1 MKLNLEYF
9 NGIDDISEEEKDKLE
24 GYLNENNKLSFEEY
38 INKDKKIENLLELSN
53 LRENLLNWYP
63 FKENSNI
70 LEIESNLG
78 EITGVLCQN
87 GSRIVSIEHSLQKA
101 RTIATRYQARENLEV
116 IVGNINDIILEE
128 KFDYVVVTGI
138 DKKRY
143 KLEEILKYAKEH
155 LKEEG
160 TILISLDNKLGLNQL
175 NGIEDVTINQ
185 NKENQSKT
193 KTEIEKILKK
203 SELNNY
209 KLYYPLPNYK
219 TPNIIFTDKHLPSNE
234 SILRDLTLYTE
245 NRILSFEEREI
256 YRKILKEDIKMFPEF
271 ANSFLIEISNSIQN
285 EIEYISFGN
294 SRKEEYRLK
303 TVLLD
308 KIAYKQNVNE
318 KSKEHLE
325 KIKRNIE
332 ILKNS
337 NINVLDSFEDDKII
351 SNLVKN
357 EKSLDK
363 NLVMIFKE
371 KGQEEGLNEI
381 VKFKNE
387 LENKLEK
394 SEENCTNVFQ
404 KYNIETDE
412 ETKSKLN
419 FIKYGIFDL
428 IFQNCFVIN
437 NEYYF
442 YDQEWIEENIPLE
455 FIIYRA
461 VTYLCNS
468 EKDIDSKYIFEK
480 LEIDKYIETFDK
492 LETILQEQIKDDI
505 IWKVHAESHKTI
517 KNMYD
522 TFIHERNLEAG
533 KTQEKL
539 NELWQIINAKNETEQ
554 EYIKEIQ
561 QKNLEIGKLS
571 AELDYIKNSKSWKV
585 TKPFRNLRGRLKNN

>member
-9 NGIDDISEEEKDKLE
+9 KGIDDISEEEKDKLE

-116 IVGNINDIILEE
+116 IAGKINDIILEE

-203 SELNNY
+203 SELNTY
-209 KLYYPLPNYK
+209 KFYYPLPNYK

-337 NINVLDSFEDDKII
+337 NINVLDSFENDKII

-404 KYNIETDE
+404 KYNIEIDE

-468 EKDIDSKYIFEK
+468 EKDIDSKFIFEK

-539 NELWQIINAKNETEQ
+539 NELGQIINAKNETEQ

-571 AELDYIKNSKSWKV
+571 AELDYIKNSKIWNV
-585 TKPFRNLRGRLKNN
+585 TKPFRNLRGSLKK

>member
-9 NGIDDISEEEKDKLE
+9 KGIDDISEEEKDKLE

-53 LRENLLNWYP
+53 LRENILNWYP

-78 EITGVLCQN
+78 EITGVLCKN
-87 GSRIVSIEHSLQKA
+87 ADRVVLIEYSLERA

-116 IVGNINDIILEE
+116 ITGSINDIILEE

-209 KLYYPLPNYK
+209 KFYYPLPNYK

-318 KSKEHLE
+318 KSKKHLE

-371 KGQEEGLNEI
+371 KGQEEVLNEI

-404 KYNIETDE
+404 KYNIEIDE
-412 ETKSKLN
+412 ETKSQLN

-428 IFQNCFVIN
+428 IFQNCFEIN

-480 LEIDKYIETFDK
+480 LEIDKYKETFDK

-539 NELWQIINAKNETEQ
+539 NELGQIINAKNETEQ

>member
-70 LEIESNLG
+70 LEVESNLG

-209 KLYYPLPNYK
+209 KFYYPLPNYK

-351 SNLVKN
+351 SDLEKN

-363 NLVMIFKE
+363 KLVMIFKE
-371 KGQEEGLNEI
+371 KGQEEVLNEI

-404 KYNIETDE
+404 KYNIEIDE
-412 ETKSKLN
+412 ETKSQLN

-428 IFQNCFVIN
+428 IFQNCFEIN

-480 LEIDKYIETFDK
+480 LEIDKYKETFDK

-539 NELWQIINAKNETEQ
+539 NELGQIINAKNETEQ

-561 QKNLEIGKLS
+561 QKNLEIEKLS
-571 AELDYIKNSKSWKV
+571 EELDYIKNSKSWKM

>member
-9 NGIDDISEEEKDKLE
+9 KGIDDISEEEKDKLE
-24 GYLNENNKLSFEEY
+24 GYLNENNKLGFEEY

-209 KLYYPLPNYK
+209 KFYYPLPNYK

-351 SNLVKN
+351 SDLEKN

-363 NLVMIFKE
+363 KLVMIFKE
-371 KGQEEGLNEI
+371 KGQEEVLNEI

-404 KYNIETDE
+404 KYNIEIDE
-412 ETKSKLN
+412 ETKSQLN

-428 IFQNCFVIN
+428 IFQNCFEIN

-480 LEIDKYIETFDK
+480 LEIDKYKETFDK

-539 NELWQIINAKNETEQ
+539 NELGQIINAKNETEQ

-561 QKNLEIGKLS
+561 QKNLEIEKLS
-571 AELDYIKNSKSWKV
+571 EELDYIKNSKSWKM

>member
-9 NGIDDISEEEKDKLE
+9 KGIDDISEEEKDKLE
-24 GYLNENNKLSFEEY
+24 GYLNENNKLGFEEY

-116 IVGNINDIILEE
+116 IAGNINDIILEE

-138 DKKRY
+138 DKKKY

-209 KLYYPLPNYK
+209 KFYYPLPNYK

-351 SNLVKN
+351 SDLEKN

-363 NLVMIFKE
+363 KLVMIFKE
-371 KGQEEGLNEI
+371 KGQEEVLNEI

-404 KYNIETDE
+404 KYNIEIDE
-412 ETKSKLN
+412 ETKSQLN

-428 IFQNCFVIN
+428 IFQNCFEIN

-480 LEIDKYIETFDK
+480 LEIDKYKETFDK

-539 NELWQIINAKNETEQ
+539 NELGQIINAKNETEQ

-561 QKNLEIGKLS
+561 QKNLEIEKLS
-571 AELDYIKNSKSWKV
+571 EELDYIKNSKSWKM

>member
-9 NGIDDISEEEKDKLE
+9 KGIDDISEEEKDKLE

-53 LRENLLNWYP
+53 LRENILNWYP

-78 EITGVLCQN
+78 EITGVLCKN
-87 GSRIVSIEHSLQKA
+87 ADRVVSIEYSLERA

-116 IVGNINDIILEE
+116 ITGSINDIILEE

-209 KLYYPLPNYK
+209 KFYYPLPNYK

-318 KSKEHLE
+318 KSKKHLE

-371 KGQEEGLNEI
+371 KGQEEVLNEI

-404 KYNIETDE
+404 KYNIEIDE
-412 ETKSKLN
+412 ETKSQLN

-428 IFQNCFVIN
+428 IFQNCFEIN

-480 LEIDKYIETFDK
+480 LEIDKYKETFDK

-539 NELWQIINAKNETEQ
+539 NELGQIINAKNETEQ

-585 TKPFRNLRGRLKNN
+585 TKPFRNLRGRLKK

>member
-9 NGIDDISEEEKDKLE
+9 KEIDDISEDEKNKLE
-24 GYLNENNKLSFEEY
+24 GYLNENAKLSFEEY
-38 INKDKKIENLLELSN
+38 MNKDQKVENLLELSN
-53 LRENLLNWYP
+53 LRENILNWYP
-63 FKENSNI
+63 FKENSRI
-70 LEIESNLG
+70 LEIEGNLG

-87 GSRIVSIEHSLQKA
+87 ASRIVSIEYSLQKA
-101 RTIATRYQARENLEV
+101 RTIATRYKEKENLEV
-116 IVGNINDIILEE
+116 IAGDIKDIILEE
-128 KFDYVVVTGI
+128 KFDYVVIIGI
-138 DKKRY
+138 DEKRY
-143 KLEEILKYAKEH
+143 KIEEILKYAKEH
-155 LKEEG
+155 LNKEG
-160 TILISLDNKLGLNQL
+160 TILISLNNKLGLDQL
-175 NGIEDVTINQ
+175 NGIKDI
-185 NKENQSKT
+185 KENQNNEDKYKT
-193 KTEIEKILKK
+193 KKEIEKILNKL
-203 SELNNY
+203 ELNNY
-209 KLYYPLPNYK
+209 KFYYPLPNYK

-256 YRKILKEDIKMFPEF
+256 YRKILKENEKLFPEF
-271 ANSFLIEISNSIQN
+271 ANSFLIEISDNIEN

-337 NINVLDSFEDDKII
+337 NINVLDSFENDKII

-404 KYNIETDE
+404 KYNIEIDE

-428 IFQNCFVIN
+428 IFQNCFLIN

-461 VTYLCNS
+461 ITYLCNS
-468 EKDIDSKYIFEK
+468 EKDINSKYIFEK
-480 LEIDKYIETFDK
+480 LGIDEYLEIFDK
-492 LETILQEQIKDDI
+492 LETILQQKIKDDI
-505 IWKVHAESHKTI
+505 IWKIHAENNKTI

-539 NELWQIINAKNETEQ
+539 NELEQIINAKSATEQ

-571 AELDYIKNSKSWKV
+571 AELDYIKNSKSWKI
-585 TKPFRNLRGRLKNN
+585 TKPFRDLRGKIK

>member
-9 NGIDDISEEEKDKLE
+9 KEIDDISEDEKNKLE
-24 GYLNENNKLSFEEY
+24 GYLNENAKLSFEEY
-38 INKDKKIENLLELSN
+38 MNKDQKVENLLELSN
-53 LRENLLNWYP
+53 LRENILNWYP
-63 FKENSNI
+63 FKENSRI
-70 LEIESNLG
+70 LEIEGNLG

-87 GSRIVSIEHSLQKA
+87 ASRIVSIEYSLQKA
-101 RTIATRYQARENLEV
+101 RTIATRYKEKENLEV
-116 IVGNINDIILEE
+116 IAGDIKDIILEE
-128 KFDYVVVTGI
+128 KFDYVVIIGI
-138 DKKRY
+138 DEKRY
-143 KLEEILKYAKEH
+143 KIEEILKYAKEH
-155 LKEEG
+155 LNKKG
-160 TILISLDNKLGLNQL
+160 TILISLNNKLGLDQL
-175 NGIEDVTINQ
+175 NGIKDI
-185 NKENQSKT
+185 KENQNNEDKYKT
-193 KTEIEKILKK
+193 KKEIEKILNKL
-203 SELNNY
+203 ELNNY
-209 KLYYPLPNYK
+209 KFYYPLPNYK

-256 YRKILKEDIKMFPEF
+256 YRKILKENEKLFPEL
-271 ANSFLIEISNSIQN
+271 ANSFLIEISDNIEN

-337 NINVLDSFEDDKII
+337 NINVLDSFENDKII

-404 KYNIETDE
+404 KYNIEIDE

-428 IFQNCFVIN
+428 IFQNCFLIN

-461 VTYLCNS
+461 ITYLCNS
-468 EKDIDSKYIFEK
+468 EKDINSKYIFEK
-480 LEIDKYIETFDK
+480 LGIDEYLEIFDK
-492 LETILQEQIKDDI
+492 LETILQQKIKDDI
-505 IWKVHAESHKTI
+505 IWKIHAENNKTI

-539 NELWQIINAKNETEQ
+539 NELEQIINAKSATEQ

-571 AELDYIKNSKSWKV
+571 AELDYIKNSKSWKI
-585 TKPFRNLRGRLKNN
+585 TKPFRDLRGKIK

>member
-9 NGIDDISEEEKDKLE
+9 KEIDDISEDEKSKLE
-24 GYLNENNKLSFEEY
+24 GYLNENAKLSFEEY
-38 INKDKKIENLLELSN
+38 MNKDQKVENLLELSN
-53 LRENLLNWYP
+53 LRENILNWYP
-63 FKENSNI
+63 FKENSRI
-70 LEIESNLG
+70 LEIEGNLG

-87 GSRIVSIEHSLQKA
+87 ASRIVSIEYSLQKA
-101 RTIATRYQARENLEV
+101 RTIATRYKEKENLEV
-116 IVGNINDIILEE
+116 IAGDIKDIILEE
-128 KFDYVVVTGI
+128 KFDYVVIIGI
-138 DKKRY
+138 DEKRY
-143 KLEEILKYAKEH
+143 KIEEILKYAKEH
-155 LKEEG
+155 LNKKG
-160 TILISLDNKLGLNQL
+160 TILISLNNKLGLDQL
-175 NGIEDVTINQ
+175 NGIKDITENQ
-185 NKENQSKT
+185 NNEDKCKT
-193 KTEIEKILKK
+193 KKEIEKILNKL
-203 SELNNY
+203 ELNNY
-209 KLYYPLPNYK
+209 KFYYPLPNYK

-256 YRKILKEDIKMFPEF
+256 YRKILKENEKLFPEF
-271 ANSFLIEISNSIQN
+271 ANSFLIEISDNIEN

-337 NINVLDSFEDDKII
+337 NINVLDSFENDKII

-404 KYNIETDE
+404 KYNIEIDE

-428 IFQNCFVIN
+428 IFQNCFLIN

-461 VTYLCNS
+461 ITYLCNS
-468 EKDIDSKYIFEK
+468 EKDINSKYIFEK
-480 LEIDKYIETFDK
+480 LGIDEYLEIFDK
-492 LETILQEQIKDDI
+492 LETILQQKIKDDI
-505 IWKVHAESHKTI
+505 IWKIHAENNKTI

-539 NELWQIINAKNETEQ
+539 NELEQIINAKSATEQ

-571 AELDYIKNSKSWKV
+571 AELDYIKNSKSWKI
-585 TKPFRNLRGRLKNN
+585 TKPFRDLRGKIK

>member
-9 NGIDDISEEEKDKLE
+9 KGIDDISEEEKDKLE

-53 LRENLLNWYP
+53 LRENILNWYP

-138 DKKRY
+138 EKKRY

-203 SELNNY
+203 SELNTY
-209 KLYYPLPNYK
+209 KFYYPLPNYK

-371 KGQEEGLNEI
+371 KGQEEVLNEI

-404 KYNIETDE
+404 KYNIEIDE
-412 ETKSKLN
+412 ETKSQLN

-428 IFQNCFVIN
+428 IFQNCFEIN

-442 YDQEWIEENIPLE
+442 YDQEWIEENIPIE

-461 VTYLCNS
+461 ITYLCNS

-480 LEIDKYIETFDK
+480 LEIDKYIEIFDK

-539 NELWQIINAKNETEQ
+539 NELGQIINAKNETEQ

-585 TKPFRNLRGRLKNN
+585 TKPFRNLRGRLKK

>member
-9 NGIDDISEEEKDKLE
+9 KGIDDISEEEKDKLE

-53 LRENLLNWYP
+53 LRENILNWYP

-78 EITGVLCQN
+78 EITGVLCKN
-87 GSRIVSIEHSLQKA
+87 ADRVVSIEYSLERA

-116 IVGNINDIILEE
+116 ITGSINDIILEE

-209 KLYYPLPNYK
+209 KFYYPLPNYK

-318 KSKEHLE
+318 KSKKHLE

-371 KGQEEGLNEI
+371 KGQEEVLNEI

-404 KYNIETDE
+404 KYNIEIDE
-412 ETKSKLN
+412 ETKSQLN

-428 IFQNCFVIN
+428 IFQNCFEIN

-480 LEIDKYIETFDK
+480 LEIDKYKETFDK

-539 NELWQIINAKNETEQ
+539 NELGQIINAKNETEQ

>member
-9 NGIDDISEEEKDKLE
+9 KGIDDISEEEKDKLE
-24 GYLNENNKLSFEEY
+24 GYLNENNKLGFEEY

-116 IVGNINDIILEE
+116 ITGNINDIILEE

-209 KLYYPLPNYK
+209 KFYYPLPNYK

-318 KSKEHLE
+318 KSKKHLE

-394 SEENCTNVFQ
+394 SEENCTDVFQ
-404 KYNIETDE
+404 KYNIEIDE

-539 NELWQIINAKNETEQ
+539 NELGQIINAKNETEQ

-561 QKNLEIGKLS
+561 QKNLEIEKLS
-571 AELDYIKNSKSWKV
+571 EELDYIKNSKSWKM

>member
-9 NGIDDISEEEKDKLE
+9 KGIDDISEEEKDKLE

-53 LRENLLNWYP
+53 LRENILNWYP

-78 EITGVLCQN
+78 EITGVLCKN
-87 GSRIVSIEHSLQKA
+87 ADRVVSIEYSLERA

-116 IVGNINDIILEE
+116 ITGSINDIILEE

-209 KLYYPLPNYK
+209 KFYYPLPNYK

-337 NINVLDSFEDDKII
+337 NINVLDSFENDKII

-363 NLVMIFKE
+363 KLVMIFKE
-371 KGQEEGLNEI
+371 KEQEEGLNEI

-404 KYNIETDE
+404 KYNIEIDE

-480 LEIDKYIETFDK
+480 LEIDKYKETFDK

-539 NELWQIINAKNETEQ
+539 NEHGQIINAKKKTEQ
-554 EYIKEIQ
+554 ENKKEIQ

>member
-9 NGIDDISEEEKDKLE
+9 KEIDDISEDEKSKLE
-24 GYLNENNKLSFEEY
+24 GYLNENAKLSFEEY
-38 INKDKKIENLLELSN
+38 MNKDQKVENLLELSN
-53 LRENLLNWYP
+53 LRENILNWYP
-63 FKENSNI
+63 FKENSRI
-70 LEIESNLG
+70 LEIEGNLG

-87 GSRIVSIEHSLQKA
+87 ASRIVSIEYSLQKA
-101 RTIATRYQARENLEV
+101 RTIATRYKEKENLEV
-116 IVGNINDIILEE
+116 IAGDIKDIILEE
-128 KFDYVVVTGI
+128 KFDYVVIIGI
-138 DKKRY
+138 DEKRY
-143 KLEEILKYAKEH
+143 KIEEILKYAKEH
-155 LKEEG
+155 LNKKG
-160 TILISLDNKLGLNQL
+160 TILISLNNKLGLDQL
-175 NGIEDVTINQ
+175 NGIKDITENQ
-185 NKENQSKT
+185 NNEDKCKT
-193 KTEIEKILKK
+193 KKEIEKILNKL
-203 SELNNY
+203 ELNNY
-209 KLYYPLPNYK
+209 KFYYPLPNYK

-256 YRKILKEDIKMFPEF
+256 YRKILKENEKLFPEL
-271 ANSFLIEISNSIQN
+271 ANSFLIEISDNIEN

-337 NINVLDSFEDDKII
+337 NINVLDSFENDKII

-404 KYNIETDE
+404 KYNIEIDE

-428 IFQNCFVIN
+428 IFQNCFLIN

-461 VTYLCNS
+461 ITYLCNS
-468 EKDIDSKYIFEK
+468 EKDINSKYIFEK
-480 LEIDKYIETFDK
+480 LGIDEYLEIFDK
-492 LETILQEQIKDDI
+492 LETILQQKIKDDI
-505 IWKVHAESHKTI
+505 IWKIHAENNKTI

-539 NELWQIINAKNETEQ
+539 NELEQIINAKSATEQ

-571 AELDYIKNSKSWKV
+571 AELDYIKNSKSWKI
-585 TKPFRNLRGRLKNN
+585 TKPFRDLRGKIK

>member
-9 NGIDDISEEEKDKLE
+9 KGIDDISEEEKDKLE

-116 IVGNINDIILEE
+116 IVGNINDIILEG

-203 SELNNY
+203 SELNTY
-209 KLYYPLPNYK
+209 KFYYPLPNYK

-337 NINVLDSFEDDKII
+337 NINVLDSFENDKII

-404 KYNIETDE
+404 KYNIEIDE

-539 NELWQIINAKNETEQ
+539 NELGQIINAKNETEQ

-585 TKPFRNLRGRLKNN
+585 TKPFRNLRGRLKK

>member
-209 KLYYPLPNYK
+209 KFYYPLPNYK

-351 SNLVKN
+351 SDLEKN

-363 NLVMIFKE
+363 KLVMIFKE
-371 KGQEEGLNEI
+371 KGQEEVLNEI

-404 KYNIETDE
+404 KYNIEIDE
-412 ETKSKLN
+412 ETKSQLN

-428 IFQNCFVIN
+428 IFQNCFEIN

-480 LEIDKYIETFDK
+480 LEIDKYKETFDK

-539 NELWQIINAKNETEQ
+539 NELGQIINAKNETEQ

-561 QKNLEIGKLS
+561 QKNLEIEKLS
-571 AELDYIKNSKSWKV
+571 EELDYIKNSKSWKM

>member
-9 NGIDDISEEEKDKLE
+9 KGIDDISEEEKDNLE

-38 INKDKKIENLLELSN
+38 INKDKKIEKLLELSN

-63 FKENSNI
+63 FKENSSI

-78 EITGVLCQN
+78 EITGVLCKN
-87 GSRIVSIEHSLQKA
+87 ASRIVSIEHSLQKA

-116 IVGNINDIILEE
+116 IAGNINDIILEE

-143 KLEEILKYAKEH
+143 KIEEILKYGKEH

-185 NKENQSKT
+185 KKENQSKT

-209 KLYYPLPNYK
+209 KFYYPLPNYK

-318 KSKEHLE
+318 KSKKHLE

-351 SNLVKN
+351 SDLEKN

-363 NLVMIFKE
+363 KLVMIFKE

-394 SEENCTNVFQ
+394 SEENCTDVFQ
-404 KYNIETDE
+404 KYNIEIDE

-539 NELWQIINAKNETEQ
+539 NELGQIINAKNETEQ

-561 QKNLEIGKLS
+561 QKNLEIEKLS
-571 AELDYIKNSKSWKV
+571 EELDYIKNSKSWKM

>member
-9 NGIDDISEEEKDKLE
+9 KGIDDISEEEKDKLE

-209 KLYYPLPNYK
+209 KFYYPLPNYK

-303 TVLLD
+303 TV
-308 KIAYKQNVNE
+308 
-318 KSKEHLE
+318 
-325 KIKRNIE
+325 
-332 ILKNS
+332 
-337 NINVLDSFEDDKII
+337 
-351 SNLVKN
+351 
-357 EKSLDK
+357 
-363 NLVMIFKE
+363 
-371 KGQEEGLNEI
+371 
-381 VKFKNE
+381 
-387 LENKLEK
+387 
-394 SEENCTNVFQ
+394 
-404 KYNIETDE
+404 
-412 ETKSKLN
+412 
-419 FIKYGIFDL
+419 
-428 IFQNCFVIN
+428 
-437 NEYYF
+437 
-442 YDQEWIEENIPLE
+442 
-455 FIIYRA
+455 
-461 VTYLCNS
+461 
-468 EKDIDSKYIFEK
+468 
-480 LEIDKYIETFDK
+480 
-492 LETILQEQIKDDI
+492 
-505 IWKVHAESHKTI
+505 
-517 KNMYD
+517 
-522 TFIHERNLEAG
+522 
-533 KTQEKL
+533 
-539 NELWQIINAKNETEQ
+539 
-554 EYIKEIQ
+554 
-561 QKNLEIGKLS
+561 
-571 AELDYIKNSKSWKV
+571 
-585 TKPFRNLRGRLKNN
+585 

>member
-9 NGIDDISEEEKDKLE
+9 KGIDDISEEEKDKLE

-53 LRENLLNWYP
+53 LRENILNWYP

-78 EITGVLCQN
+78 EITGVLCKN
-87 GSRIVSIEHSLQKA
+87 ADRVVSIEYSLERA

-116 IVGNINDIILEE
+116 ITGSINDIILEE

-203 SELNNY
+203 SELNTY
-209 KLYYPLPNYK
+209 KFYYPLPNYK

-337 NINVLDSFEDDKII
+337 NINVLDSFENDKII

-404 KYNIETDE
+404 KYNIEIDE

-442 YDQEWIEENIPLE
+442 YDQEWIEENIPIE

-461 VTYLCNS
+461 ITYLKNT

-505 IWKVHAESHKTI
+505 IWEVHAESHKTI

-539 NELWQIINAKNETEQ
+539 NELGQIINAKNETEQ

-585 TKPFRNLRGRLKNN
+585 TKPFRNLRGRLKK

>member
-9 NGIDDISEEEKDKLE
+9 KEIDDISEDEKNKLE
-24 GYLNENNKLSFEEY
+24 GYLNENAKLSFEEY
-38 INKDKKIENLLELSN
+38 MNKDQKVENLLELSN
-53 LRENLLNWYP
+53 LRENILNWYP
-63 FKENSNI
+63 FKENSRI
-70 LEIESNLG
+70 LEIEGNLG

-87 GSRIVSIEHSLQKA
+87 ASRIVSIEYSLQKA
-101 RTIATRYQARENLEV
+101 RTIATRYKEKENLEV
-116 IVGNINDIILEE
+116 IAGDIKDIILEE
-128 KFDYVVVTGI
+128 KFDYVVIIGI
-138 DKKRY
+138 DEKRY
-143 KLEEILKYAKEH
+143 KIEEILKYAKEH
-155 LKEEG
+155 LNKKG
-160 TILISLDNKLGLNQL
+160 TILISLNNKLGLDQL
-175 NGIEDVTINQ
+175 NGIKDITENQ
-185 NKENQSKT
+185 NNEDKCKT
-193 KTEIEKILKK
+193 KKEIEKILNKL
-203 SELNNY
+203 ELNNY
-209 KLYYPLPNYK
+209 KFYYPLPNYK

-256 YRKILKEDIKMFPEF
+256 YRKILKENEKLFPEL
-271 ANSFLIEISNSIQN
+271 ANSFLIEISDNIEN

-337 NINVLDSFEDDKII
+337 NINVLDSFENDKII

-404 KYNIETDE
+404 KYNIEIDE

-428 IFQNCFVIN
+428 IFQNCFLIN

-461 VTYLCNS
+461 ITYLCNS
-468 EKDIDSKYIFEK
+468 EKDINSKYIFEK
-480 LEIDKYIETFDK
+480 LGIDEYLEIFDK
-492 LETILQEQIKDDI
+492 LETILQQKIKDDI
-505 IWKVHAESHKTI
+505 IWKIHAENNKTI

-539 NELWQIINAKNETEQ
+539 NELEQIINAKSATEQ

-571 AELDYIKNSKSWKV
+571 AELDYIKNSKSWKI
-585 TKPFRNLRGRLKNN
+585 TKPFRDLRGKIK